1 MGVMNA
7 APRSAR
13 PSRLV
18 GLAGAVLTLAVGAVP
33 ARAWDEHVHQQI
45 TAGVVGAWPAAV
57 TAAASA
63 DAVIVPW
70 AVGLACAARPWPWHA
85 ADATA
90 AALLALGWNDEL
102 PTPPWTAPRI
112 AVHAADL
119 LILGSSAPDRDG
131 RNRERVARGADG
143 RPTLEADGRPRA
155 IDPLIRQFGA
165 STGLGSQAHAH
176 YALPPRISAGLLAW
190 WIDPATAGWDLAGIG
205 SLRAEAGAQAEI
217 HVAVA
222 NRLRSADPRSAAWA
236 IGGALHYL
244 QDAADPLHNVQAGP
258 RSMLRHALIGA
269 VLGLRSPIDA
279 GMAGL
284 RNLHLGAEALQA
296 AWLFEGGPEIG
307 RAEFAE
313 ARQRGRVGAMFP
325 PLGPSVWVDL
335 LATAGARDGL
345 IAYDRMAR
353 VMESRFARGLADVG
367 ESLDPVTGWQAIL
380 DPRRDPGALRA
391 LAEVLGRATGRA
403 EAATAELVRRW
414 LAGTLVA
421 DERVV
426 AARLTA
432 QQVRWT
438 AHSGES
444 PAPTP
449 WCESRR

>member
-1 MGVMNA
+1 MNA
-7 APRSAR
+7 ILRPAR
-13 PSRLV
+13 PSRRF
-18 GLAGAVLTLAVGAVP
+18 GMACAVLLLAAGAVP
-33 ARAWDEHVHQQI
+33 AVAWDEHVHQQI
-45 TAGVVGAWPAAV
+45 TAGVVDAWPAAG
-57 TAAASA
+57 TATASA

-90 AALLALGWNDEL
+90 AALITLAWNDEL
-102 PTPPWTAPRI
+102 AMPPWMAPPI
-112 AVHAADL
+112 AVHPADL
-119 LILGSSAPDRDG
+119 VILGSSAPDRDG
-131 RNRERVARGADG
+131 RNQARVARGADG
-143 RPTLEADGRPRA
+143 RPMLEADGRQRA

-165 STGLGSQAHAH
+165 PTGLGSQAHAH
-176 YALPPRISAGLLAW
+176 YALPPRTAAGLLAW

-205 SLRAEAGAQAEI
+205 SLSAEAGAQAEI

-222 NRLRSADPRSAAWA
+222 NRLRTADPRSAAWA

-258 RSMLRHALIGA
+258 RSMLRHALVGA
-269 VLGLRSPIDA
+269 VLGLRSPIDT

-313 ARQRGRVGAMFP
+313 ARRRGVAGATFP
-325 PLGPSVWVDL
+325 PLGPAVWVDL

-353 VMESRFARGLADVG
+353 VIEPRFARGLADVG
-367 ESLDPVTGWQAIL
+367 ESLDPVTGWRAIL
-380 DPRRDPGALRA
+380 DPGRDPAALRE
-391 LAEVLGRATGRA
+391 LGEVLGRATGRA

-414 LAGTLVA
+414 LAARLVA
-421 DERVV
+421 DERV
-426 AARLTA
+426 AADRLTA

-438 AHSGES
+438 ARHGES
-444 PAPTP
+444 AAPTP
-449 WCESRR
+449 WCEPRP